1 MVRLSATALVIGAFG
16 VLGCGDDSNTGGS
29 GATTVGGGGAG
40 GGSGGAVSSGGS
52 HSGGEGGGASSCE
65 PFGHFGPPGTT
76 FTLPVSGEGI
86 YYPDVQA
93 SFPEVDWQTL
103 DRLYI
108 PAGQYKEF
116 NLGNLPERTAERPLV
131 ITNSGGQVRVG
142 PNLGGNYLWSMGGG
156 SHWILT
162 GRYDPESGT
171 GDEGFQGHRCGAYA
185 GSRDHYGFV
194 SDDAFDFT
202 GAYLH
207 MGFAVG
213 EATDFEV
220 EFVEVTRSGFA
231 GFRFLN
237 NTSTAPNRPMAN
249 VKLHDTYVH
258 DVAGEGI
265 YLGWTGAPPSNP
277 LPGLLVYNN
286 RFVRTGNEAL
296 QIQNL
301 GEGTRVFDNAIVH
314 AGLHWRDNGL
324 GAYQDHNAQVQ
335 MREGAITVERNVFIG
350 SAAPLLS
357 LFRGA
362 EDGDGG
368 VQVTFQDNYFAETR
382 AGFAGYF
389 GGSAGPES
397 TYTFRRNAFRAIDFS
412 YVEVDAAAT
421 DVMNILRPGSIT
433 APILLEDNVW
443 EGEETLVPGLATP
456 NGTIGAVTAE
466 GNQNASVTP
475 IQFVDALDVAGTNL
489 EFWTAVTTRLP
500 NSPPRTYAPGEV
512 VLHVDGK
519 LYRAIAQS
527 TNAPPPENPQAWEL
541 VLAPA
546 DDYRVAP
553 GTDWSGIGIH

>member
-1 MVRLSATALVIGAFG
+1 MGALSI
-16 VLGCGDDSNTGGS
+16 LGCGDDTNTGGT
-29 GATTVGGGGAG
+29 GASANGGGGVGGGSGGGASSGGGSSGGAGGAG
-40 GGSGGAVSSGGS
+40 GG
-52 HSGGEGGGASSCE
+52 ASVCE
-65 PFGHFGPPGTT
+65 PFGHFGAPGTT
-76 FTLPVSGEGI
+76 FTLPVSGDGI

-93 SFPEVDWQTL
+93 SFPDVDWATL

-108 PAGQYKEF
+108 PAGTYKEF
-116 NLGNLPERTAERPLV
+116 NLGNLPERTADRPLV

-142 PNLGGNYLWSMGGG
+142 PNLGANYIWSMGGG

-202 GAYLH
+202 GAYIH
-207 MGFAVG
+207 MGFSVG

-237 NTSTAPNRPMAN
+237 NTSSAPNKPMAN

-265 YLGWTGAPPSNP
+265 YLGWTGAPPSNQ
-277 LPGLLVYNN
+277 LPGLQVYNN

-301 GEGTRVFDNAIVH
+301 GEGSHVFDNAIID

-324 GAYQDHNAQVQ
+324 GAYQDHNSQVQ
-335 MREGAITVERNVFIG
+335 MREGSITVERNVLVG

-362 EDGDGG
+362 EDGDGE

-389 GGSAGPES
+389 GGAAGPAS
-397 TYTFRRNAFRAIDFS
+397 SYTFRRNVFRAIDFS
-412 YVEVDAAAT
+412 YTAVDPAAT
-421 DVMNILRPGSIT
+421 DVMNILRPGSIA

-443 EGEETLVPGLATP
+443 EGDETLVPKLATP
-456 NGTIGAVTAE
+456 NGTVGTVTAT
-466 GNQNASVTP
+466 GNQNTTVAP
-475 IQFVDALDVAGTNL
+475 IAFVDALDVAGTNL

-500 NSPPRTYAPGEV
+500 NSPARAYSVGEV
-512 VLHVDGK
+512 VLYVDGK
-519 LYRAIAQS
+519 LYRAVAQS
-527 TNAPPPENPQAWEL
+527 TNEPPPDNPQSWEEL
-541 VLAPA
+541 PTPA
-546 DDYRVAP
+546 DDYRVVA
-553 GTDWSGIGIH
+553 GSEHAGIGIH